1 MPCAHPIGDPQGR
14 VHLFSH
20 VDGGYY
26 LLGVTRFSRWL
37 SARWYRDTFA
47 PNHSYTD
54 LIDIATRAPW

>member
-26 LLGVTRFSRWL
+26 LLGVTLAAGGSV
-37 SARWYRDTFA
+37 RWYRDTFA